1 MPIQWQ
7 KCSILTSIR
16 KGTYASLNGLSPIK
30 QFGRR
35 RAPIMIDV
43 IIADHQE
50 LFHIGAAQVL
60 ATAKD
65 VRVIDQS
72 QSPQQLL
79 RALKSFTPHV
89 LVLSTS
95 FLPAFPEISPVW
107 KPNRT
112 ALLVL
117 AEDHDHTAYV
127 RWLGARGVVYRSMD
141 RPVLVDALRRVARGE
156 LFVQSRSS
164 DMKID
169 PTEAA

>member
-1 MPIQWQ
+1 MPIQLQ

-72 QSPQQLL
+72 QSPQ
-79 RALKSFTPHV
+79 
-89 LVLSTS
+89 
-95 FLPAFPEISPVW
+95 
-107 KPNRT
+107 
-112 ALLVL
+112 
-117 AEDHDHTAYV
+117 
-127 RWLGARGVVYRSMD
+127 
-141 RPVLVDALRRVARGE
+141 
-156 LFVQSRSS
+156 
-164 DMKID
+164 
-169 PTEAA
+169 